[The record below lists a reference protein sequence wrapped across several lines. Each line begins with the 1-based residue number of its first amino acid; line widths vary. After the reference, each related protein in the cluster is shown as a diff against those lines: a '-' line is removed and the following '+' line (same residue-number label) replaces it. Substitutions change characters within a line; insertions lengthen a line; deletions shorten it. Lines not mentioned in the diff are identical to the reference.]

1 MGSSSNGFI
10 GVDNIARSGVWN
22 LNEVSKR
29 ITQGIWNPSSV
40 LLNNVSYNLANSPL
54 TITTP
59 GRYILKV
66 TEPGVSIKVQLWGAG
81 GGISGKGGAGGYA
94 SGIYTFS
101 DTSEHILLVGEA
113 GQNSPTT
120 AHSAYPDGGLSI
132 YYGSSGGGSS
142 RFGPFVTEAAQNT
155 STTTYYLIAGGGGGG
170 HQYTAG
176 PAGAGGGTSGQ
187 AGTTSG
193 YGAGIG
199 GGGTQ
204 SAGGAGGAA
213 SSYGGV
219 GNPGI
224 KYKGGDGGTSGSY
237 GRGSSGGGGYYGGGA
252 GGTVYAD
259 GGGGSGY
266 VDTSFITSSVLT
278 GGSYTTPVQPA
289 ELNRPSVSGG
299 SAQNG
304 AIIITRS

>member
-1 MGSSSNGFI
+1 MAKSSNGFI
-10 GVDNIARSGVWN
+10 GVDGIDRSGVWN
-22 LNEVSKR
+22 LNEVSSRLKKGMWPNK
-29 ITQGIWNPSSV
+29 TV
-40 LLNNVSYNLANSPL
+40 LINGVNYNLGATPA
-54 TITTP
+54 TILTP
-59 GRYILKV
+59 GRYILQPL
-66 TEPGVSIKVQLWGAG
+66 EIGLSIKIQLWGAG

-94 SGIYTFS
+94 AGIYTFT
-101 DTSEHILLVGEA
+101 DTSQHVILVGEA
-113 GQNSPTT
+113 GKDSPAT
-120 AHSAYPDGGLSI
+120 AHSAYPDGGLSV

-155 STTTYYLIAGGGGGG
+155 STTVYYLIAGGGGGG
-170 HQYTAG
+170 HQYTVG

-187 AGTTSG
+187 AGTSSS
-193 YGAGIG
+193 YSAGIG

-204 SAGGAGGAA
+204 SAGGAGGGA

-219 GNPGI
+219 GAAGT

-252 GGTVYAD
+252 GGTVYSD
-259 GGGGSGY
+259 GGGGSGFLN
-266 VDTSFITSSVLT
+266 TSFITSGILT

-289 ELNRPSVSGG
+289 ESNRPAGNGG

-304 AIIITRS
+304 AVIITLV